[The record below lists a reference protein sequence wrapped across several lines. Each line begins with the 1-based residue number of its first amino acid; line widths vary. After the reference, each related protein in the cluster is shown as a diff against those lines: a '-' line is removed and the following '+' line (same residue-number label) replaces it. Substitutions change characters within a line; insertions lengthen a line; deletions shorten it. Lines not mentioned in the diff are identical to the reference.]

1 MKQTIASEQG
11 RRDRI
16 LDAAEHAFAEQGFAG
31 TSLRDIVL
39 RAKVNLATVYYYFGS
54 KQGLMEA
61 VLKRQFGPLRQE
73 QLAGLWHLEQQ
84 ARGRPLAVEKILEAL
99 LLPPLRLVL
108 AAPAKRQAI
117 ARLIGRIATDPNP
130 HIQEILR
137 RQHAEV
143 RAAFHTAL
151 QASVPGLPTADLH
164 WRLEF
169 VWGALT
175 FVLCNPRK
183 IEKET
188 HGACDPVDTRKVVA
202 EMIQF
207 FSPGFRSGVQ
217 RPESKVQRPK
227 FRGQSRANELRT
239 VSHI

>member
-1 MKQTIASEQG
+1 MKEAMATEQG

-16 LDAAEHAFAEQGFAG
+16 LDAAEDAFAEQGFEG

-73 QLAGLWHLEQQ
+73 QLEGLRRLEEQ

-99 LLPPLRLVL
+99 LLPPLRLAL
-108 AAPAKRQAI
+108 AAPDKRHAV
-117 ARLIGRIATDPNP
+117 ARLIGRIATDPNA

-151 QASVPGLPTADLH
+151 HASVPGLATADLH

-175 FVLCNPRK
+175 FVLCNPRR

-188 HGACDPVDTRKVVA
+188 QGACDPVDTRKIVD
-202 EMIQF
+202 EMIHF
-207 FSPGFRSGVQ
+207 FSPGFRVRVHGA
-217 RPESKVQRPK
+217 ESKIPGPK
-227 FRGQSRANELRT
+227 SKERAKNLEFA
-239 VSHI
+239 SEI